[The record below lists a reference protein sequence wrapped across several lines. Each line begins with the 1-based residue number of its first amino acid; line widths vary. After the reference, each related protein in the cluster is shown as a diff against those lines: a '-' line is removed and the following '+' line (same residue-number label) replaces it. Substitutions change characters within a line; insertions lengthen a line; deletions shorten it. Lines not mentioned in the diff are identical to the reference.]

1 MDCILVRELYVVVLL
16 TMVCHD
22 VNMEPHLW
30 TFGMLFMLNY
40 KDPVCIL
47 YIWYLK
53 ISCFILCIQK
63 S

>member
-1 MDCILVRELYVVVLL
+1 MDCILVRELCVVVLL

-47 YIWYLK
+47 YRILK
-53 ISCFILCIQK
+53 CTVFMLCIQK